1 VLTTKT
7 KGAREVLYCAG
18 RREALPK
25 VPQDQRVL
33 GVLLAWLVTLAIVT
47 VRDRI
52 GRRYTRPR
60 HASKRHLE

>member
-1 VLTTKT
+1 LEPICCEYAPVKHHDT
-7 KGAREVLYCAG
+7 
-18 RREALPK
+18 
-25 VPQDQRVL
+25 

-47 VRDRI
+47 ARDRI